1 MKYTVVI
8 LFAFTVI
15 SCRNSGQTIS
25 NPVIK
30 STCSTLLDSILFNYS
45 NVVDV
50 FFNQDEIRKNGIRL
64 PDSIKRVLFSDTE
77 IQKQMF
83 ENDCYLYY
91 IVKSSDNIYSMVT
104 SLTGL
109 TEDGV
114 YIINMNCDRQ
124 LTDYLRF
131 EYCNYFDAY
140 TPIGQ
145 NYEQALFLRKDFK
158 YPNDTT
164 FITCHINR
172 EEKKEFQAMAPKE
185 KFTDSLTFFY
195 TINKNG
201 RFNLNSKDSIRIF
214 FVPPR

>member
-1 MKYTVVI
+1 
-8 LFAFTVI
+8 
-15 SCRNSGQTIS
+15 
-25 NPVIK
+25 
-30 STCSTLLDSILFNYS
+30 
-45 NVVDV
+45 
-50 FFNQDEIRKNGIRL
+50 
-64 PDSIKRVLFSDTE
+64 
-77 IQKQMF
+77 
-83 ENDCYLYY
+83 
-91 IVKSSDNIYSMVT
+91 MVT

-172 EEKKEFQAMAPKE
+172 EEKKEFQAIAPKE
-185 KFTDSLTFFY
+185 KITDSLTFFY
-195 TINKNG
+195 TITKNG

-214 FVPPR
+214 FVPPH